1 MSNRDVYTPKIEAK
15 ELFLQVQEGE
25 SFLFEYFFESY
36 RPPDGISEEDQDQS
50 QQLGTEPYIKTV
62 TKYNG
67 SILAAGHRTLY
78 KNSNKI

>member
-36 RPPDGISEEDQDQS
+36 RPPDGISEEDYMKELMEEYFKLKIEKAKGL
-50 QQLGTEPYIKTV
+50 LG
-62 TKYNG
+62 
-67 SILAAGHRTLY
+67 LD
-78 KNSNKI
+78 NK